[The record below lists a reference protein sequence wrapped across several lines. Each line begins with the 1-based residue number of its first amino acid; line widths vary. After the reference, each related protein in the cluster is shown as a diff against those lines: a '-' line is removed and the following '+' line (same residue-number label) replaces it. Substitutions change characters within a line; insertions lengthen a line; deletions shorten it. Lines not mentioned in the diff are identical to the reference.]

1 MRTYKNGK
9 KQSLLIVLPTSP
21 QSDSVRLLSSQK
33 LHCKDLLSI
42 PPLLIHIPDG
52 HDSAFCLFRLSIL
65 HNSYKCAPVSL
76 LLWQVAQ
83 PKSNL
88 GMLQITLLGHSPS
101 LKIVRKELKVE
112 IMEEDCSMACSGSC
126 LAASF
131 YAVQETVLSAVS
143 WVLLIN

>member
-101 LKIVRKELKVE
+101 LKGIQAGTQKAE
-112 IMEEDCSMACSGSC
+112 IMRKHYLLAFLQTCAYC
-126 LAASF
+126 L
-131 YAVQETVLSAVS
+131 
-143 WVLLIN
+143 